1 MPIGKIKSNLHFR
14 FGRVEGDPKKS
25 KIFSIV
31 NPVGAS
37 KPPSYLQRWDTKTF
51 QLEQKIP
58 FTEGSLSA
66 LAVSDNGNFVATG
79 SMFDGTVEIFV
90 AFNLQVSWSTS
101 LSGLISV
108 PCGDV
113 FVSAFL
119 APQAGP

>member
-1 MPIGKIKSNLHFR
+1 MD
-14 FGRVEGDPKKS
+14 GDAKKS
-25 KIFSIV
+25 KVFSIV

-37 KPPSYLQRWDTKTF
+37 KPPSYLQRWDSKTF

-90 AFNLQVSWSTS
+90 AFNLQVSLVIAFSDRVASSINTNFD
-101 LSGLISV
+101 IFSV
-108 PCGDV
+108 
-113 FVSAFL
+113 
-119 APQAGP
+119 